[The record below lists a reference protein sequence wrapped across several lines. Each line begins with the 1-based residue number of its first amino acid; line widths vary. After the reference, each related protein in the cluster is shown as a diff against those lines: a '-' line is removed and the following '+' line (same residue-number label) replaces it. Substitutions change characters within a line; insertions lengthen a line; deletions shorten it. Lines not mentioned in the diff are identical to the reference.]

1 MLRGANDF
9 PKPSLGRMLRGG
21 GTTLNSSSGTT
32 VHLGLLRGAN
42 DFPKPSL
49 GRMLRGGGTTLN
61 SWGNDRSPW
70 FAERRQ

>member
-9 PKPSLGRMLRGG
+9 PKPSLGRMLRGR

-32 VHLGLLRGAN
+32 VHLGLLRGAD

-49 GRMLRGGGTTLN
+49 GRMLRGE
-61 SWGNDRSPW
+61 GNDPKLLG
-70 FAERRQ
+70 ERPFTLDC